1 MDRQEAANWIAETKK
16 SETNWMLD
24 QTTAYNQGI
33 YLLYKG
39 GHDGVYVKIDKNG
52 EIVCGYYE
60 GAYPHIGE
68 AIFFPKFKKQFDNQ
82 QVAVEYVAKGLKTKN
97 VI

>member
-1 MDRQEAANWIAETKK
+1 MDKQEAAAWMAETKK

-39 GHDGVYVKIDKNG
+39 GHDGVYVKIDKGG

-68 AIFFPKFKKQFDNQ
+68 AIFFPKFKRQFVDQ
-82 QVAVEYVAKGLKTKN
+82 QTAVGYAAKGLKTKD